1 MKMKLSMRPKRSP
14 DAPSLVR
21 LHKIVAKSGILSL
34 RAAERAIAE
43 GRVTVNGVTAS
54 EKGASANPAN
64 DTIMVDGLK
73 IDTALS
79 RVYLM
84 MNKPK
89 GIVTTRD
96 DEKGRRTVMDLLPKS
111 YANVHPVGRLD
122 IMSEGLLLLTSDG
135 DFTQAVLS
143 PKNRLEKVYQVKVR
157 NIPERKT
164 LAKMVS
170 GITIEGD
177 RLKVKSVSVIEKTK
191 SNAKLKVTIAE
202 GKKRHIRRLF
212 ETLGHPVLKLKRVTI
227 GSITL
232 GALKPGD
239 VRHLP
244 IELVNKTMKMAG
256 CGRKPAACER
266 KRK

>member
-1 MKMKLSMRPKRSP
+1 MSLPKQKMKSSTKPKISP
-14 DAPSLVR
+14 DDPSLIR
-21 LHKIVAKSGILSL
+21 LHKIVAKSGVLSL

-43 GRVTVNGVTAS
+43 GRVTVNGVTVDT
-54 EKGASANPAN
+54 KGASANPLK
-64 DTIMVDGLK
+64 DTITVDGQK
-73 IDTALS
+73 IDTGLA

-96 DEKGRRTVMDLLPKS
+96 DEKGRRTVMDLLPS
-111 YANVHPVGRLD
+111 SFSNLHPVGRLD

-135 DFTQAVLS
+135 DFTQAVLN
-143 PKNRLEKVYQVKVR
+143 PKNKLEKIYHVKVR

-177 RLKVKSVSVIEKTK
+177 RLKVKSASIIEKTQT
-191 SNAKLKVTIAE
+191 NAKLKVTITE
-202 GKKRHIRRLF
+202 GKKRHIRRLC
-212 ETLGHPVLKLKRVTI
+212 ETLGHPVLKLRRVSI
-227 GSITL
+227 GPISL
-232 GALKPGD
+232 GSLKSGD

-244 IELVNKTMKMAG
+244 IEFVNKTMKMAG
-256 CGRKPAACER
+256 IKR
-266 KRK
+266 KR